1 VEGRTKLRSLA
12 LPISIMLGVLLAS
25 LAHPSELN
33 ALIAYKFFRSESNVQ
48 RNQKLIA
55 NNENKKRCYD
65 FLDTVSSIYR
75 NHVHQ

>member
-1 VEGRTKLRSLA
+1 MEGRTKLRSLA